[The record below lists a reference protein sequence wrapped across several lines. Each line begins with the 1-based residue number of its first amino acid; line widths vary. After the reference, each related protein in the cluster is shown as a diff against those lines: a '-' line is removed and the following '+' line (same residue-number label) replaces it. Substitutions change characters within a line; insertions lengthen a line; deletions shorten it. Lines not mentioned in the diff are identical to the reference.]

1 MKLRHLAPLALA
13 FAAAAP
19 FAQTTDL
26 SATQR
31 QERMDRALADYNRKH
46 PDAQVALS
54 SDTTNTAPREAT
66 KSDGK
71 HIGNDARQFGH
82 SFVQD
87 AKQAPHTLAK
97 AGRDTGHAI
106 ANAARQT
113 GRDAKE
119 AGKKAKDAVTN

>member
-13 FAAAAP
+13 IAAATP

-26 SATQR
+26 SASAR
-31 QERMDRALADYNRKH
+31 QERMDRALAEYNRKH
-46 PDAQVALS
+46 PGAQVAMS
-54 SDTTNTAPREAT
+54 SDTSTAAREAT

-71 HIGNDARQFGH
+71 SIGEDARQFGR

-87 AKQAPHTLAK
+87 AKKAPHALAK